1 MSRVLKSQRRVPIRF
16 SESRAA
22 RKKTNTSISNA
33 DFVHL
38 STKYNSKTKIKEM
51 ASKLIGS
58 RSLCTAGKNMKRLT
72 KCRLNLSPLL
82 LPFQE
87 NLHLLHKT
95 DALSTPLPR
104 SNL

>member
-22 RKKTNTSISNA
+22 RKKANTSISNA

-87 NLHLLHKT
+87 NLLLLHKT